1 MNWSVYSRFVGN
13 VFGAPLAIEGL
24 AAFFLESTFLGLWIF
39 GWNTLSPRLH
49 LATLWIAV
57 AGTWL
62 SAYFILVAN
71 SFMQDPVGYKI
82 VNGEAQLTSVW
93 ALISSEWALYA
104 FVHTLLA
111 GLTAG
116 AAVVF
121 GVCCWHMA
129 RGRNVERLPAG
140 REGGADLP
148 GAGRVL
154 QPWLRQ
160 PLRDPG
166 HPPAADEDLG
176 QRGAVEGLPERA
188 RSRCSRSAASPRA
201 TRRRPSR
208 SRSPACS
215 RSWPPARS
223 TARSTGL
230 TELNQQ
236 YEQQYGSGN
245 YVPPVRGDL
254 LEHAGDGV
262 RRSLIALIGV
272 VGAILLWRKK
282 LERLRWFLWFG
293 VIGTFLPFVACIA
306 GWCLTEIGRQPW
318 VVQGLLKTNQANSP
332 TVTTTWLVIS
342 LTVFLVLYG
351 GSARRRLLADAP
363 LRQHRSGA
371 DREPRSCPPSRRWGT
386 SADGPADPLVRHHR
400 LLLGG
405 LLHAR
410 GVRLR
415 RRHAAPVPAPGRGR
429 AAGDVRVDRPGLGRQ
444 RGLAGGGRRRDLRG
458 LPGLVRVDVL
468 GLLPGAAAGARV
480 PDRARPLV
488 RVADARAR
496 APAGGASGR
505 GPTRPAASARR
516 WSGESAWRTC
526 CTACRS
532 TAAATS
538 PAASGICSTPTRCS
552 AESRSCSCSP
562 STARPS

>member
-1 MNWSVYSRFVGN
+1 MIALSTTTVDLARAQFATTSIYHFLFVPLTLGLGPIVAVFQTLWYRSRDDVWLRLTRFFGTLFLINFAIGVATGLVQEFQFGMNWSVYSRFVGN

-129 RGRNVERLPAG
+129 RGRNVEVFRPAAKVSLIFLVPVACFNLG
-140 REGGADLP
+140 FGSHFGILVTR
-148 GAGRVL
+148 L
-154 QPWLRQ
+154 QPMKISASEAQWQDCQKCAFSLFQ
-160 PLRDPG
+160 VGGFAESDETPTFSIEIPG
-166 HPPAADEDLG
+166 L
-176 QRGAVEGLPERA
+176 L
-188 RSRCSRSAASPRA
+188 SFLA
-201 TRRRPSR
+201 TGSF
-208 SRSPACS
+208 SGKV
-215 RSWPPARS
+215 
-223 TARSTGL
+223 TGL

-245 YVPPVRGDL
+245 YVPPVEAIYWSMRVMAY
-254 LEHAGDGV
+254 AG
-262 RRSLIALIGV
+262 SLIALIGV

-282 LERLRWFLWFG
+282 LERLRWFLWLG

-332 TVTTTWLVIS
+332 TVTTLWLVIS

-351 GSARRRLLADAP
+351 ALLVVDFWLMRRYANVD
-363 LRQHRSGA
+363 
-371 DREPRSCPPSRRWGT
+371 
-386 SADGPADPLVRHHR
+386 
-400 LLLGG
+400 
-405 LLHAR
+405 
-410 GVRLR
+410 
-415 RRHAAPVPAPGRGR
+415 PAPIGSHE
-429 AAGDVRVDRPGLGRQ
+429 
-444 RGLAGGGRRRDLRG
+444 
-458 LPGLVRVDVL
+458 
-468 GLLPGAAAGARV
+468 
-480 PDRARPLV
+480 
-488 RVADARAR
+488 
-496 APAGGASGR
+496 APAE
-505 GPTRPAASARR
+505 PAV
-516 WSGESAWRTC
+516 GY
-526 CTACRS
+526 
-532 TAAATS
+532 
-538 PAASGICSTPTRCS
+538 
-552 AESRSCSCSP
+552 
-562 STARPS
+562 